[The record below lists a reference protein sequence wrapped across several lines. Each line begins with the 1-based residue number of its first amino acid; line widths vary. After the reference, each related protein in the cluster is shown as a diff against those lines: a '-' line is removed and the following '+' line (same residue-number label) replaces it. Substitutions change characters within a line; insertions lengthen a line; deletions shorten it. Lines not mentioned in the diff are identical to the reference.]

1 VIIAYNGSFTAPE
14 IDTTRKKLYE
24 PPYMAYPTVVFDG
37 TDVLFEP
44 NQSAYGTSFNQ
55 HIIAAKSVTPFL
67 NLSLTAN
74 ATVNTG
80 NLQMKIITADTIP
93 SDSILAFIAICEDSV
108 SGYAKDFNYVVRQL
122 QAFPVALTY
131 PDSLDTII
139 NFTHSI
145 PVDKMTGVLFVQN
158 MNTKKVLQA
167 IKSKF

>member
-1 VIIAYNGSFTAPE
+1 MIIAYNGSFTSPE

-37 TDVLFEP
+37 TDVFFEP
-44 NQSAYGTSFNQ
+44 NQSAYSSSFNQ
-55 HIIAAKSVTPFL
+55 HIMAAKSVTPFF
-67 NLSLTAN
+67 NLSLIAT

-108 SGYAKDFNYVVRQL
+108 SGSAKDFNYVVRQL

-139 NFTHSI
+139 NFTHAI